1 VKRNRCGGSGEITVH
16 VAVLSGRETGGK
28 AAWAWVAVEENTVVG
43 NAWGEASPKYGT
55 GARAAGYVA
64 VLRCLEYLRITGCR
78 PWRVVFCVD
87 DALLVRQL
95 SGSCPLL
102 PAEVLPLKER
112 IEAAAAGIPVVEFR
126 EPGPEEKALA
136 SKLLGRLPWK
146 GAGVRG
152 G

>member
-1 VKRNRCGGSGEITVH
+1 MH

-28 AAWAWVAVEENTVVG
+28 AAWAWVAVEGNTVVG

-55 GARAAGYVA
+55 EARAAGYVA

-78 PWRVVFCVD
+78 PWRVLFCVD

-102 PAEVLPLKER
+102 PAEILPLKER

-126 EPGPEEKALA
+126 EPGPEEKVLA
-136 SKLLGRLPWK
+136 DKLLGRLPWK
-146 GAGVRG
+146 GAGLRG